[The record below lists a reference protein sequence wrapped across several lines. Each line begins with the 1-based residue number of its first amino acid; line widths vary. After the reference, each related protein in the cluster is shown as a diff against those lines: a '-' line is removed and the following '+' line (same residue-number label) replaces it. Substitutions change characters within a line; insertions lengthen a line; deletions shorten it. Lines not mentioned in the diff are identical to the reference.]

1 MRGLARG
8 IQGECGAPY
17 LYTAS
22 ASCVSMRP
30 DDIGQNH
37 MVGSGHLRA
46 AAVTA
51 TAELQFED
59 VVAWHTLHSRTA
71 ASHGMKLR
79 LARSSSVD
87 SRTRRRGCA
96 ACGVGRADLL
106 NTSTRRREL
115 ALFGVCNEMM
125 AKSRCNFS
133 RVKSD
138 GAHEIYTSRI
148 ITGKTRDVTPRANV

>member
-8 IQGECGAPY
+8 IPGDCGAPY

-30 DDIGQNH
+30 DDFGQNH

-59 VVAWHTLHSRTA
+59 VVAWHTLLTHGCVARYEA
-71 ASHGMKLR
+71 AARKGFERR
-79 LARSSSVD
+79 LTHAQKRMCDLWRRSS
-87 SRTRRRGCA
+87 RPA
-96 ACGVGRADLL
+96 EHEH
-106 NTSTRRREL
+106 ST
-115 ALFGVCNEMM
+115 
-125 AKSRCNFS
+125 
-133 RVKSD
+133 
-138 GAHEIYTSRI
+138 
-148 ITGKTRDVTPRANV
+148 P

>member
-30 DDIGQNH
+30 DDFGQNH

-46 AAVTA
+46 AAAA

-59 VVAWHTLHSRTA
+59 VVAWHTLLTHGCVARYEA
-71 ASHGMKLR
+71 AARKGFERR
-79 LARSSSVD
+79 LTHAQKRMCD
-87 SRTRRRGCA
+87 Q
-96 ACGVGRADLL
+96 GVGRADLL

-125 AKSRCNFS
+125 AKSRCDFS

-138 GAHEIYTSRI
+138 GTHENYTSRI